1 MVVIGA
7 GAGVVCVPG
16 TYVCRYTHMQK
27 PEEDVKCLHLSLSF
41 LLLCLFLESGS
52 FTEQGLCTAMLSFW

>member
-7 GAGVVCVPG
+7 GAGVVCVLG
-16 TYVCRYTHMQK
+16 TCVCRYTHMQK

-41 LLLCLFLESGS
+41 LLLFLSVFGVRV
-52 FTEQGLCTAMLSFW
+52 LH